1 MANDIVWWHSGEVGA
16 PTVNNAAGARI
27 ALLDALLVTGFRPL
41 SVTSLVVASG
51 VATATVSSPQYEVGK
66 MVDIAGATPSGLN
79 GRKKLLSVTGTT
91 VTFDATG
98 IADTTATGTI
108 TVKRSPLG
116 WTKAVTGT
124 NKAIYTRSDPA
135 ATAQGLWV
143 DDTAGGVRCLVR
155 SIESWTGID
164 SHTGPSPDT
173 SAAEWPTGLR
183 WDSGADTTTV
193 KPWVAVGDSRM
204 LYLFMA
210 HSLYNGYTSSNLTV
224 FAMFGDP
231 IPVRASDPY
240 STVVGA
246 VSPADATPWRY
257 VDTGAATIPA
267 TTYLQRSANQLAG
280 SVRAALGA
288 VTGARGPGNTD
299 CPAYPSI
306 VDGGLMISTPMW
318 LHESAPDLKHP
329 IRALLPGLCSPMAQP
344 SSSLHLR
351 EIPGADGHT
360 YLYVHGAFSA
370 GPLVGGIAIDISHA
384 WR

>member
-135 ATAQGLWV
+135 ATPQGLWV

-155 SIESWTGID
+155 SIEAWTGID

-173 SAAEWPTGLR
+173 SVAEWPTGLR

-210 HSLYNGYTSSNLTV
+210 HTTYSGAQSPLSTFN
-224 FAMFGDP
+224 FFGDP
-231 IPVRASDPY
+231 VPVRPTDPY
-240 STVVGA
+240 GTVVGGVNPE
-246 VSPADATPWRY
+246 VSGTFRT
-257 VDTGAATIPA
+257 VDGSAISVGRV
-267 TTYLQRSANQLAG
+267 YLQRPSNQIGG
-280 SVRAALGA
+280 SVRAGIGGPSGIA
-288 VTGARGPGNTD
+288 GPGNPS

-306 VDGGLMISTPMW
+306 VDGGLLISSPLW
-318 LHESAPDLKHP
+318 LHESFGALKDP
-329 IRALLPGLCSPMAQP
+329 IRAVLPGLCAPMAQAT
-344 SSSLHLR
+344 SSLHLR
-351 EIPGADGHT
+351 EVPGADGHT
-360 YLYVHGAFSA
+360 YLYVHVSVASSQNAFA
-370 GPLVGGIAIDISHA
+370 LDISHA